1 MRYSRILLLFSV
13 LTLDAGTPAVAA
25 RELASAQS
33 AQEQRRAELRSLLKA
48 PRARADRDREGA
60 SDEGTAS
67 RRLSAQERS
76 DLRQQLRQQQGGK
89 RESP

>member
-13 LTLDAGTPAVAA
+13 LTLDAGTPAAAA
-25 RELASAQS
+25 RELAP

-60 SDEGTAS
+60 SDEGMAS